1 MSFSSFG
8 CLSHIKQKPRK
19 YWMSGNQIVYWKRNI
34 KVTTPT
40 KLGKVLTKIYLIPS
54 SWTKE
59 MWSLFFFFYFQVEVL
74 NKSSIHSNQHHNQ
87 KIRNRTRHL
96 ITTPNAKRQ
105 TPNTASNPRMLN
117 QTNLNRFDQSLIAN
131 TIPCVSRRRI
141 RETPRHSSIRKTG
154 SDKKEYNQTLA

>member
-8 CLSHIKQKPRK
+8 CLSHFKQKPGK

-40 KLGKVLTKIYLIPS
+40 RLGKVLTKIYLIPS

-87 KIRNRTRHL
+87 KIRNPTRHL
-96 ITTPNAKRQ
+96 ITTPNAKHPTQHRIHECWIKQ
-105 TPNTASNPRMLN
+105 TLIDSTKASSRIPFLAYPGGGYGKHRDIALFAK
-117 QTNLNRFDQSLIAN
+117 QDLIKKN
-131 TIPCVSRRRI
+131 TIKP
-141 RETPRHSSIRKTG
+141 
-154 SDKKEYNQTLA
+154 

>member
-1 MSFSSFG
+1 M
-8 CLSHIKQKPRK
+8 LSKLVQRK
-19 YWMSGNQIVYWKRNI
+19 YTLKNWVLNMSILIKMCRQNVIFFVRLFEPYQTETRKILDEWESNRTLEKKI

-40 KLGKVLTKIYLIPS
+40 RLGKVLTKIYLIPS

-96 ITTPNAKRQ
+96 LTTPNTQHSIESTNAE
-105 TPNTASNPRMLN
+105 SNKP
-117 QTNLNRFDQSLIAN
+117 
-131 TIPCVSRRRI
+131 
-141 RETPRHSSIRKTG
+141 
-154 SDKKEYNQTLA
+154 